1 MTGSAA
7 SAVPNQ
13 VDPHLE
19 FRTLSMLFNAVTT
32 INRKQPSELPQAYD
46 SKYYTRTERTSWHDR
61 ALHAFA
67 TILMRDPREVV
78 AVVAHVS
85 SPHDP
90 LHVYAMQEE
99 EGVDAVQ
106 GDSTV
111 QSLMAKITTLAN
123 PDKKRRKGS
132 KGTTPIYEQ
141 ARPGKSH
148 YPCISGSHWDCLN
161 IR

>member
-1 MTGSAA
+1 MAKRVG

-46 SKYYTRTERTSWHDR
+46 PKYYTRTERTSRHDL

-67 TILMRDPREVV
+67 TILIRDPREVV
-78 AVVAHVS
+78 AVVAHVPS
-85 SPHDP
+85 RHEP

-99 EGVDAVQ
+99 KRVYAVE

-111 QSLMAKITTLAN
+111 QSLMSKISALAN
-123 PDKKRRKGS
+123 PDKRRKGS
-132 KGTTPIYEQ
+132 KGPIPIYKE
-141 ARPGKSH
+141 APLGTSN
-148 YPCISGSHWDCLN
+148 YPRISGSHWDCLN